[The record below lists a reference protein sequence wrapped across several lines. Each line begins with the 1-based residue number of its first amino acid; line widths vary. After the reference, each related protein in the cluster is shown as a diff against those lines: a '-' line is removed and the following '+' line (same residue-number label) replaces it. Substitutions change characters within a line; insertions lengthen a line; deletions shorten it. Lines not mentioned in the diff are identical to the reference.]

1 MLWCGLCKRCS
12 RPAQHGHH
20 PRKPC
25 DSLSLSCLNK
35 LQHNASVCG
44 AWLHLT
50 TAAEALH
57 LPNPTSSSFFLLP
70 VANAMVLGVLLYAM
84 AITDAARREAELPA
98 ALRRN
103 TAVRQVKRPMQARD
117 AFTNMRGL

>member
-1 MLWCGLCKRCS
+1 MAWGVQAVLPSC
-12 RPAQHGHH
+12 PAWL
-20 PRKPC
+20 KPC
-25 DSLSLSCLNK
+25 DSLSFELPEPIE
-35 LQHNASVCG
+35 VCG

-50 TAAEALH
+50 TALEARDGMH

-70 VANAMVLGVLLYAM
+70 VANAMVLGVLLDAM
-84 AITDAARREAELPA
+84 AITGAARREAELPA

>member
-1 MLWCGLCKRCS
+1 M
-12 RPAQHGHH
+12 
-20 PRKPC
+20 
-25 DSLSLSCLNK
+25 
-35 LQHNASVCG
+35 
-44 AWLHLT
+44 
-50 TAAEALH
+50 H

-70 VANAMVLGVLLYAM
+70 VANAMVLGVLMDAM
-84 AITDAARREAELPA
+84 AITDAAREVPA